1 MIFFSFCTYF
11 TYIHSAY
18 RQFFCFVYF
27 VYRVLRTCSI
37 FFNQIFDN
45 FRKDDEKFLFLKIHF
60 YCVFSFVNLKM
71 FLSNPLV
78 TIFYLLLYIKSD
90 KGLNMNSVD
99 LR

>member
-1 MIFFSFCTYF
+1 MHIDSFFVLFILF
-11 TYIHSAY
+11 TGSSELAVSY
-18 RQFFCFVYF
+18 
-27 VYRVLRTCSI
+27 
-37 FFNQIFDN
+37 QIFDN